1 MEFWNDIATDKSWKV
16 LQELVKKI
24 SPILIGGWACYLL
37 TKKMKSKDVDIIVDF
52 PILTRIKE
60 EFGLKKN
67 EKLKK
72 YETIIN
78 EISIDIYV
86 PYYSK
91 LILPFNLIEKNI
103 MMVQG
108 IKVPQPEILL
118 ILKQQ
123 AEIARGEK
131 SLKGQ
136 KDRVDILSILM
147 NTKINWKNYYRI
159 IKEQNIEHYAKQLK
173 KIIIEAK
180 KEFSY
185 FDIENL
191 RQIKLIKRK
200 LLREMQGNK

>member
-72 YETIIN
+72 YETIID

-91 LILPFNLIEKNI
+91 LILPIELIQKNTKI
-103 MMVQG
+103 VDG

-147 NTKINWKNYYRI
+147 NTKMNWKNYYRI

-200 LLREMQGNK
+200 LLREIQGNK

>member
-91 LILPFNLIEKNI
+91 LILPIELIQKNTRI
-103 MMVQG
+103 VDG

-147 NTKINWKNYYRI
+147 NTEMNWKNYYRI

-200 LLREMQGNK
+200 LLREIQGNK

>member
-72 YETIIN
+72 YETVIN

-91 LILPFNLIEKNI
+91 LILPTGLIQKNTKI
-103 MMVQG
+103 VDG

-147 NTKINWKNYYRI
+147 NTKMNWENYYRI

-200 LLREMQGNK
+200 LLREIQGNK

>member
-91 LILPFNLIEKNI
+91 LILPIGLIQKNTRI
-103 MMVQG
+103 VDG

-200 LLREMQGNK
+200 LLREIQGNK

>member
-72 YETIIN
+72 YETIID

-91 LILPFNLIEKNI
+91 LILPIELIQKNTKI
-103 MMVQG
+103 VDG

-147 NTKINWKNYYRI
+147 NTEMNWKNYYRI

-200 LLREMQGNK
+200 LLREIQGNK